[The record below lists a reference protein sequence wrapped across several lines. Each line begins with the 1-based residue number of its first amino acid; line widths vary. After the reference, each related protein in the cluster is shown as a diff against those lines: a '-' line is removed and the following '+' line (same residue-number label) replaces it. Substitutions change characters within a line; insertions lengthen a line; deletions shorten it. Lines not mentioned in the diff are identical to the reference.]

1 VLLGWPREALVAVP
15 IFVGALAV
23 DLVSKQWVVSNDGR
37 LIFND
42 RSSELPLRVA
52 MSLLAIGVALVL
64 ARLALMRGL
73 GRQWGVWVGCGLL
86 VAGTLANGVSA
97 LLWRQGVPDFI
108 SVGGGWMWNVADFE
122 IAIGM
127 TGGILS
133 VGVSAIMLYVR
144 EVVAS

>member
-1 VLLGWPREALVAVP
+1 MVLGRIAVP
-15 IFVGALAV
+15 IFAAAV
-23 DLVSKQWVVSNDGR
+23 AADLLSKQWAVSHAGG

-42 RSSELPLRVA
+42 RPSELPLRLL
-52 MSLLAIGVALVL
+52 MSLLAIGVAVVLVRV
-64 ARLALMRGL
+64 AAARGL
-73 GRQWGVWVGCGLL
+73 GRQWGVWVGCSLL

-108 SVGGGWMWNVADFE
+108 NVGDGWVWNLADFE

-133 VGVSAIMLYVR
+133 VAVSAIVLYVR
-144 EVVAS
+144 EAVAR